1 MCGKEGP
8 LGNAQVWGYRG
19 WRHQPSQQRAAQE
32 VGELGKVKGERN
44 VTAGRVQCCWSVML
58 PVALFSSTS
67 HASPS
72 HWHILEREP
81 Y

>member
-8 LGNAQVWGYRG
+8 LGNTQVWGLQG
-19 WRHQPSQQRAAQE
+19 MVSPTFSAAGSTQ
-32 VGELGKVKGERN
+32 VGELGKVKGKRN
-44 VTAGRVQCCWSVML
+44 VAAGRVQCCWSVML

-67 HASPS
+67 HASAS
-72 HWHILEREP
+72 HWLILEREP